1 MRFTLQSTVA
11 RSDKYRPDI
20 DGLRAIAVV
29 PVILYHAKVAGFTGG
44 FVGVDV
50 FYVISGYLITSL
62 IAKDILLGKFSFVSF
77 YERRIRRIFPA
88 LFGVLFFCTLA
99 AAVLF
104 VPKDFIA
111 FGKSMIAVT
120 FFAGNEFFRHTGG
133 SGGYFDRT
141 AESQALL
148 HTWSLSVEEQFY
160 VFFPTSLLLLARW
173 GKGRL
178 TRYLFA
184 IAAIS
189 FFLSIFAIRHR
200 PLIAFYSLVP
210 RAWELLLGAL
220 LAMKALPPLKERVSR
235 EIVGLAGLGLIA
247 CAVFLFTQET
257 TFPGWRALLPCV
269 GALLI
274 IYAGGNGPSSVG
286 AVLSLRPLVFVGVMS
301 YSLYLWHWPI
311 IVFSRYFSAG
321 DLSGVETAAAIV
333 LSFVAAFISFEFI
346 ERPFRGRSSPITK
359 RQIFSLGF
367 AASSLSIALG
377 SAILLYH
384 GFPGRYDEATRQL
397 VLENVTRKNDFEE
410 VCGNWKT
417 DVRSMSDIDF
427 CNFGIDRPKKIMFL
441 GDSHVQQLYPL
452 IKKLYEADEL
462 DDRGV
467 VLAVENACVP
477 AEHLNSIGKGYHCD
491 AFTHFALM
499 RAEAPDIDTVFIAF
513 NTWFTVHRFVC
524 PSVDGS
530 CVGKMSVEEARN
542 RFLDELAEHIHE
554 LRKDGKHVIV
564 SLPFPM
570 YDKSIPDLEIR
581 NAVFGGFGLKG
592 VAKDITLPVMRDQ
605 LASVVQRAGAD
616 IFDPRE
622 SLCDKQN
629 CIVQLNGVSIY
640 KDDNHIAAS
649 QIGILGDDLKKALQ
663 PSLQGGEKMSAGG
676 TEEEK
681 HGRAALERPPVRPA
695 TFAHTI

>member
-62 IAKDILLGKFSFVSF
+62 IAKDILLGSFSFVSF
-77 YERRIRRIFPA
+77 YERRVRRIFPA
-88 LFGVLFFCTLA
+88 LFAVLFSCTLA
-99 AAVLF
+99 AAVFF

-120 FFAGNEFFRHTGG
+120 FFAGNEFFRRTGG
-133 SGGYFDRT
+133 LSGYFDRT

-160 VFFPTSLLLLARW
+160 LFFPTGLLLLARW

-178 TRYLFA
+178 TRYLF
-184 IAAIS
+184 IVAAIS
-189 FFLSIFAIRHR
+189 FLFSIWAIRHR
-200 PLIAFYSLVP
+200 PLIAFYSLIP

-220 LAMKALPPLKERVSR
+220 LAMKVAPALKGRVSR
-235 EIVGLAGLGLIA
+235 EIAGLMGLGLIA
-247 CAVFLFTQET
+247 CAVFLFSQET

-274 IYAGGNGPSSVG
+274 IYASENGPSSVG
-286 AVLSLRPLVFVGVMS
+286 TALSFRPLVFIGVIS

-311 IVFSRYFSAG
+311 IVFGRYFSAG

-333 LSFVAAFISFEFI
+333 LSFLMAFISFEFI
-346 ERPFRGRSSPITK
+346 ERPFRGRGSRVNR
-359 RQIFSLGF
+359 RQIFSFGF
-367 AASSLSIALG
+367 AACVLSIVLG
-377 SAILLYH
+377 LAIYGFR
-384 GFPGRYDEATRQL
+384 GFPGRYDDSTRQL
-397 VLENVTRKNDFEE
+397 VLENVTRKNDFQE

-417 DVRSMSDIDF
+417 EVHSMSDINF
-427 CNFGIDRPKKIMFL
+427 CNLGTDRPKKIMFL

-452 IKKLYEADEL
+452 IKKLYDDDEL

-467 VLAVENACVP
+467 VLAIENACLP
-477 AEHLNSIGKGYHCD
+477 SERLNSIGKGYHCD
-491 AFTHFALM
+491 AFTHFALI

-513 NTWFTVHRFVC
+513 NTWFAVHRFVC
-524 PSVDGS
+524 PSVQGS
-530 CVGKMSVEEARN
+530 CVGKVSVEEARN
-542 RFLDELAEHIHE
+542 RFLDELAEHIRE
-554 LRKDGKHVIV
+554 LRMNGKRVIV

-581 NAVFGGFGLKG
+581 NAVFGGLGLN
-592 VAKDITLPVMRDQ
+592 AAARDITLPIMRDQ
-605 LASVVQRAGAD
+605 LASVAQRAGAD

-622 SLCDKQN
+622 SLCDGEN
-629 CIVQLNGVSIY
+629 CITQLNGVSIY

-649 QIGILGDDLKKALQ
+649 QIGILGDEFKKALQ
-663 PSLQGGEKMSAGG
+663 PASHRVAKISGVP
-676 TEEEK
+676 TE
-681 HGRAALERPPVRPA
+681 GRK
-695 TFAHTI
+695 I